1 MSSIN
6 KVLILGRVGKDPE
19 VKMTANGKAV
29 CNFSVATSEK
39 INGEE
44 RVEWHSISLFG
55 KTAEI
60 AGEYLSKGSQVFIE
74 GRIQY
79 RQWQDKDGNKK
90 SMTEILGSNITLMGG
105 KPKRETVAE
114 YTEEIP
120 F

>member
-105 KPKRETVAE
+105 KPKRESDTE